1 MIQIR
6 RSEERGHAQHGW
18 LDSYHT
24 FSFADYYDP
33 QHVGFRNLLV
43 INEDRVAPG
52 RGFGAHGHRDME
64 ILSYVVDGGLAHQ
77 DNLGHQQVLG
87 PNEIQHMSAG
97 TGVTHSEF
105 NASDREPVHFF
116 QIWIQPSKNGIK
128 PKYEQLAFAPE
139 EKNGKWKLLAAPEG
153 GEGVAQISQD
163 ARMLVT
169 DVSHGEK
176 ITYKLKAQR
185 HAWVQVVNGAVTVNG
200 ANLRAGDAA
209 ALSTEDEVAVISE
222 GASRSEILLFDL
234 I

>member
-33 QHVGFRNLLV
+33 KHVGFRSLLV

-64 ILSYVVDGGLAHQ
+64 ILSYVVDGGLAHK

-139 EKNGKWKLLAAPEG
+139 DKNGKWKLLAAPEG

-169 DVSHGEK
+169 DVSHGEQ
-176 ITYKLKAQR
+176 ITYQLGAQR

-209 ALSTEDEVAVISE
+209 ALSNEDEVAVTSK

-234 I
+234 T